1 MESMDATQKKAIEK
15 RLRLALE
22 LFDAGCEMMRQ
33 NLRRAHPDASEAD
46 IDEMFG
52 EWLQT
57 RPGAELG
64 DAEGIP
70 GKRRFNVTP
79 HE

>member
-1 MESMDATQKKAIEK
+1 MESMDAVQKKAVEK

-22 LFDAGCEMMRQ
+22 LFDAGCEMMWR
-33 NLRRAHPDASEAD
+33 NLRRAHPDASEAE

-52 EWLQT
+52 EWLHKC
-57 RPGAELG
+57 PGAELG

-70 GKRRFNVTP
+70 GKRRFDVTA